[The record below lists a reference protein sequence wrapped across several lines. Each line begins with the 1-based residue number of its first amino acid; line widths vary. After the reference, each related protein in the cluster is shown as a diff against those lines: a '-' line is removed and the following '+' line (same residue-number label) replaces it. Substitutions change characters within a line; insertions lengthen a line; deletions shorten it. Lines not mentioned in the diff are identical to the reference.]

1 MPLKGQ
7 TMKGYVYWAQ
17 PTPESGI
24 EYFAVIASSMARANR
39 AFYDFVRKVLGGVHD
54 GCFRA
59 CDELTLPFEKGF
71 TEGEVWNLEGLLR
84 NYHYEEN

>member
-1 MPLKGQ
+1 
-7 TMKGYVYWAQ
+7 MKGYIYWAQ
-17 PTPESGI
+17 VTPESGI
-24 EYFAVIASSMARANR
+24 EYFAVIASSISRANS
-39 AFYDFVRKVLGGVHD
+39 AFYDFVRKVLGGVYD

-71 TEGEVWNLEGLLR
+71 SEGEVWNLEGLLR

>member
-1 MPLKGQ
+1 
-7 TMKGYVYWAQ
+7 MKGYIYWAQ

-39 AFYDFVRKVLGGVHD
+39 AFYDFIRKVLGGVYD

-59 CDELTLPFEKGF
+59 CDELNLPFEKGF
-71 TEGEVWNLEGLLR
+71 TEGEVWNLDGLLR

>member
-1 MPLKGQ
+1 
-7 TMKGYVYWAQ
+7 MKGYIYWAQ
-17 PTPESGI
+17 TTPESEI
-24 EYFAVIASSMARANR
+24 EYFAVIASSNAQANR
-39 AFYDFVRKVLGGVHD
+39 AFYDFVRKVLGGVYD

-71 TEGEVWNLEGLLR
+71 TEGEVWNLDGLLS